1 MLVYNA
7 FLSAFCLRDYPKASV
22 CCTLLSPSLC
32 DVTIPNALLFSL
44 SLSQSVGV
52 LVHIPLTV
60 AFFYWL
66 KTSTTF
72 FSF

>member
-1 MLVYNA
+1 MLS
-7 FLSAFCLRDYPKASV
+7 LSP
-22 CCTLLSPSLC
+22 SPSLC
-32 DVTIPNALLFSL
+32 DVTIPNALLF